1 MSVARFIYEQ
11 IYCRYLAPGEAIIPE
26 RGPEFANK
34 VSQCLHQSFGVN
46 IRITSAGRP
55 QGNGQAEAMVKK
67 LKQRMKA
74 LMSEKCNNYTII
86 VSEFFLCDKHKFSIF
101 EMNYFLILGI

>member
-1 MSVARFIYEQ
+1 MSVAIFIYQ
-11 IYCRYLAPGEAIIPE
+11 CIYCRYLAPGEAIIHD

-34 VSQCLHQSFGVN
+34 VSDCLHKSFGVD

-67 LKQRMKA
+67 MKQKMKV
-74 LMSEKCNNYTII
+74 LMSERCN
-86 VSEFFLCDKHKFSIF
+86 IF
-101 EMNYFLILGI
+101 NKNL